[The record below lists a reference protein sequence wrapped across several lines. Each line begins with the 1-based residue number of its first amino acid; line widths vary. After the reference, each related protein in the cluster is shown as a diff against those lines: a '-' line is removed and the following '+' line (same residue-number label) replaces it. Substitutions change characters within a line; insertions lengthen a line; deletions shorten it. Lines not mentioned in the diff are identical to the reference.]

1 MREVRSAVPNR
12 HIRARLWRS
21 PFGILKRIAAR
32 APPEP
37 CVDTSSRL
45 IDDEKTS
52 SVLVCLV
59 EDDLLAQDLLRGAL
73 EKEGY
78 EVAVAST
85 GGEAIALLDRVRKKL
100 GALITDVELLPGTL
114 TGWDVGRHAR
124 ELFPKLPVI
133 YITGACGRDWR
144 SKGVPTSVLLEK
156 PFASAKFLTAVS
168 RLLAAGS
175 PDKTGARYN
184 NTLQGL

>member
-59 EDDLLAQDLLRGAL
+59 EDDLLAQNLLRGAL

-78 EVAVAST
+78 EVVVANT

-124 ELFPKLPVI
+124 DTFPKLPVI

-144 SKGVPTSVLLEK
+144 SKGVPRSVLLEK

-168 RLLAAGS
+168 RLVAAGS
-175 PDKTGARYN
+175 PRQSGRS
-184 NTLQGL
+184 LQ